1 MLFLR
6 GIDLCALSSI
16 TLQKN
21 IDIHSNIHAWG
32 ALRLI
37 KTKTSDAYKKEKM
50 MMFKTFLKTALISS
64 LLAGASLAQAGWF
77 AQASES
83 YLVQARHTGGG
94 VYQCLYKTN
103 PGNRGWRNFTVNFQ
117 GGCPRFVH
125 FNAQNGQVTVPN

>member
-1 MLFLR
+1 
-6 GIDLCALSSI
+6 
-16 TLQKN
+16 
-21 IDIHSNIHAWG
+21 
-32 ALRLI
+32 
-37 KTKTSDAYKKEKM
+37 M

-117 GGCPRFVH
+117 VVVHALFTLMRRMVKSLCP
-125 FNAQNGQVTVPN
+125 TK

>member
-1 MLFLR
+1 M
-6 GIDLCALSSI
+6 I
-16 TLQKN
+16 
-21 IDIHSNIHAWG
+21 
-32 ALRLI
+32 
-37 KTKTSDAYKKEKM
+37 
-50 MMFKTFLKTALISS
+50 MFKTFLKTTLISS

-83 YLVQARHTGGG
+83 YLIQARHTGGG

-125 FNAQNGQVTVPN
+125 FNTQNGQVTVPN

>member
-1 MLFLR
+1 MP
-6 GIDLCALSSI
+6 I
-16 TLQKN
+16 
-21 IDIHSNIHAWG
+21 
-32 ALRLI
+32 
-37 KTKTSDAYKKEKM
+37 KEKM
-50 MMFKTFLKTALISS
+50 IMFKTFLKTTLISS
-64 LLAGASLAQAGWF
+64 LLAGASLVQAGWF